1 MAFPCSLVL
10 SFLPQVAGKDLP
22 HSRWPFQLGVQLNLG
37 SGCCRWHHK
46 VWKSGDICQS
56 FVGLGPLPVSEAC
69 FKKYFFHI
77 QWAADLLGWH
87 LVVFLI
93 RTLSV
98 CWSSW
103 PAFEAGLMFWWGLV
117 FAFPVSRGEIPSGA
131 YGYSYMPNGSY
142 AFAPPAANGGYPY
155 PPPPPGKP
163 GNWAWGSF

>member
-1 MAFPCSLVL
+1 MASPCSLVL

-37 SGCCRWHHK
+37 SGCCRWRHK
-46 VWKSGDICQS
+46 VWKFGGACQS
-56 FVGLGPLPVSEAC
+56 SGVSASLKLALKNTFFTSNEQKIYWDDTYLFFLQGL
-69 FKKYFFHI
+69 
-77 QWAADLLGWH
+77 Q
-87 LVVFLI
+87 
-93 RTLSV
+93 V

-142 AFAPPAANGGYPY
+142 AFPPPAANGGYPY
-155 PPPPPGKP
+155 PPPPPGEP
-163 GNWAWGSF
+163 GN